1 MTDDQLGRPRFRL
14 GFLTHVQGRGD
25 PAATYR
31 NAQELFVVADELGFD
46 VGWVA
51 QHHAPLGGGGLPSPW
66 TFLSHAAARTKRI
79 RLSTAITVL
88 PLENPVRLAEDV
100 SVVDLLSGG
109 RVEIGVGSGGSEIEY
124 AAFGRDVARKREL
137 TSEGLEV
144 LRNALANREVGATGF
159 TIQPPA
165 ADFTGRIWQGV
176 FSGPGAEY
184 AARGGSNLL
193 LNRAAYGY
201 DEPTDVV
208 QRPWADAYLAA
219 WNQPRAP
226 RIGLSRFVFPAKD
239 RKTALDQIGAD
250 VHAAAQRFSLRGA
263 FPAGLG
269 QEEALRR
276 FHSFYGHP
284 DEVIAALLGERV
296 LPVATDLITQFNPAV
311 PDHDAA
317 IRALELIATEVAPA
331 LGWKPASAVG
341 SLRTRSLALGPSA
354 SPAALAALRP
364 SHDVASISRSLAEKN
379 QYLAKRCQGV

>member
-1 MTDDQLGRPRFRL
+1 MSPGGAPGCQTPPSSSTASSVRRLAVLAGLLTPNSPRRASERHQLMTDKPRFRL

-66 TFLSHAAARTKRI
+66 TFLAHAAARTKRI

-100 SVVDLLSGG
+100 SVVDILSGG
-109 RVEIGVGSGGSEIEY
+109 RVEIGVGSGGNELEC
-124 AAFGRDVARKREL
+124 AAFGADIGRKREL
-137 TSEGLEV
+137 TSESLGV
-144 LRNALANREVGATGF
+144 LRAALANQEAGTSGF

-165 ADFTGRIWQGV
+165 GDFTERIWQAV

-184 AARGGSNLL
+184 AAKGGSNLL

-201 DEPTDVV
+201 NQATDDV
-208 QRPWADAYLAA
+208 QRPWADIYLDS
-219 WNQPRAP
+219 WRQLRVP

-250 VHAAAQRFSLRGA
+250 VHAAAQRFSLR
-263 FPAGLG
+263 
-269 QEEALRR
+269 
-276 FHSFYGHP
+276 
-284 DEVIAALLGERV
+284 
-296 LPVATDLITQFNPAV
+296 
-311 PDHDAA
+311 
-317 IRALELIATEVAPA
+317 
-331 LGWKPASAVG
+331 
-341 SLRTRSLALGPSA
+341 
-354 SPAALAALRP
+354 
-364 SHDVASISRSLAEKN
+364 
-379 QYLAKRCQGV
+379 

>member
-1 MTDDQLGRPRFRL
+1 MTDQHAKPRFRL

-25 PAATYR
+25 PATTYR

-66 TFLSHAAARTKRI
+66 TFLAHAAARTKRI

-100 SVVDLLSGG
+100 SVVDTLSGG
-109 RVEIGVGSGGSEIEY
+109 RVEIGVGSGGSEVEY
-124 AAFGRDVARKREL
+124 QAFGRDVARKREL

-144 LRNALANREVGATGF
+144 LRAALANREVGTTGF

-165 ADFTGRIWQGV
+165 GDFTDRIWQAV
-176 FSGPGAEY
+176 FSAPGARY
-184 AARGGSNLL
+184 AAAAGSNLL

-201 DEPTDVV
+201 SEPTDEV
-208 QRPWADAYLAA
+208 QRPWADAYLEA
-219 WNQPRAP
+219 WNSTRSPRV
-226 RIGLSRFVFPAKD
+226 GLSRFVFPAKD
-239 RKTALDQIGAD
+239 KKAALDQIGAD
-250 VHAAAQRFSLRGA
+250 VLAAAQRFALRGA
-263 FPAGLG
+263 FPAGITE
-269 QEEALRR
+269 QDALRR

-284 DEVIAALLGERV
+284 DEVITALQEEKV

-331 LGWKPASAVG
+331 LGWKPSTESAGVPE
-341 SLRTRSLALGPSA
+341 LAGA
-354 SPAALAALRP
+354 
-364 SHDVASISRSLAEKN
+364 
-379 QYLAKRCQGV
+379 